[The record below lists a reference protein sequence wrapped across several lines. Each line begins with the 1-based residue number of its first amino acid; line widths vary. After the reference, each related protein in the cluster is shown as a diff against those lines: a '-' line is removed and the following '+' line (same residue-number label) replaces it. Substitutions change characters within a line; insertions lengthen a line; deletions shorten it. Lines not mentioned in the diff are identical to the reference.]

1 MWAGAYLRV
10 VSPSGT
16 LALQA
21 ESEADRASWVGLL
34 QVAISTLLLNSEHGS
49 FTSFGGAAAAAA
61 VMAAGVS
68 AGGSVT
74 SGVAPGLPLA
84 SAGSSGHG
92 LVTHGRVPGNR
103 NCCDC
108 GAPDPD
114 WASLNLGCL
123 LCIECSGVHRQLGV
137 HVSKVRSLTLD
148 VRVWEPSIL
157 DLFQR
162 LGNAAVNSVWEARL
176 AAAGAQGAGK
186 GGAAAAGTAAGV
198 AAGRG
203 PQGSGVSTSGQPP
216 GVDDTWVWCEDEDED
231 GEPGA
236 GSQRR
241 EAKYAGRVYVAH
253 PPPSVMT
260 GPGGPAQQLGLMLW
274 HAVEAGDAV
283 AALQALAWGADP
295 AAAVRGPRAALL
307 IQEML
312 EAAGSDAAPIPRSPA
327 HRAGGL
333 ALALPPLHL
342 AAAEGCLPL
351 VELLLQSGAP
361 ADATD
366 AAGGGFTA
374 LHYALLAD
382 RYDAAKLLIRRG
394 ASLKATDSSG
404 RGAWDLVVG
413 VKGRV
418 GDEELFLLLS
428 GGANGA
434 GGPAEAAL
442 AAASGSN
449 SGH

>member
-1 MWAGAYLRV
+1 MQEMSLGGATPDSSAHGTPQWSSAAARPGAGTC
-10 VSPSGT
+10 G
-16 LALQA
+16 
-21 ESEADRASWVGLL
+21 G
-34 QVAISTLLLNSEHGS
+34 GGG
-49 FTSFGGAAAAAA
+49 GGAAQDASSS
-61 VMAAGVS
+61 G
-68 AGGSVT
+68 GGS
-74 SGVAPGLPLA
+74 PLEI
-84 SAGSSGHG
+84 
-92 LVTHGRVPGNR
+92 LRPTTPQRRVPGNR

-137 HVSKVRSLTLD
+137 HVSKVRSL
-148 VRVWEPSIL
+148 VWEPSIL

-176 AAAGAQGAGK
+176 AAAGAQGAAK
-186 GGAAAAGTAAGV
+186 GGAAAEGTAAGA

-216 GVDDTWVWCEDEDED
+216 GVDDTWVWCEDEDS
-231 GEPGA
+231 EPGA
-236 GSQRR
+236 GSQKR

-295 AAAVRGPRAALL
+295 AAAVRRPRAALL

-312 EAAGSDAAPIPRSPA
+312 EAAGSDAAPILRSPA

-351 VELLLQSGAP
+351 LELLLQSGAP

-366 AAGGGFTA
+366 AAGCGFTA
-374 LHYALLAD
+374 LHYALLAGRYLVSLHYKCYTT